1 MAIDR
6 KILEEITRF
15 KSINNYI
22 TEQEV
27 PPPPADL
34 GAPPAD
40 LGAPPADPLAP
51 PADPLAPPAGA
62 PPAGAPP
69 AGPPPAGPPP
79 PAPVDVATDKD
90 VEEIGGEG
98 KEDGEKLEITD
109 LVVSQKNMEQKQEE
123 YFNNLFNQLKTLEE
137 KLGDMDQLV
146 SKIDGLENKIEK
158 MRPKTPKEKL
168 ELRTLDSGPFNQKL
182 SDFFT
187 DKQEEMEKSGKN
199 EYVLTSDE
207 VGQFSKNQ
215 IEDSFNDFENNEEDT
230 DMM

>member
-1 MAIDR
+1 
-6 KILEEITRF
+6 
-15 KSINNYI
+15 
-22 TEQEV
+22 
-27 PPPPADL
+27 
-34 GAPPAD
+34 
-40 LGAPPADPLAP
+40 
-51 PADPLAPPAGA
+51 
-62 PPAGAPP
+62 
-69 AGPPPAGPPP
+69 
-79 PAPVDVATDKD
+79 
-90 VEEIGGEG
+90 
-98 KEDGEKLEITD
+98 
-109 LVVSQKNMEQKQEE
+109 MEQKQEE

-215 IEDSFNDFENNEEDT
+215 REDSFNDFENNEEDT

>member
-69 AGPPPAGPPP
+69 AGDLGTPP

-98 KEDGEKLEITD
+98 NEDGEKLEITD

-146 SKIDGLENKIEK
+146 SKIDGLENKIEN
-158 MRPKTPKEKL
+158 L
-168 ELRTLDSGPFNQKL
+168 HSNYN
-182 SDFFT
+182 S
-187 DKQEEMEKSGKN
+187 DKQVDRVQWSSTICKMKKNGKN
-199 EYVLTSDE
+199 CT
-207 VGQFSKNQ
+207 VGSGSRSNLMQSSTFRLF
-215 IEDSFNDFENNEEDT
+215 DH
-230 DMM
+230 